1 LSQGYIDVFDIG
13 DIIKHKREDK
23 YYMVVEIKTYF
34 NVSLERIE
42 YTVIGDGEG
51 QTLILHH
58 PLMTANYEKI

>member
-1 LSQGYIDVFDIG
+1 MFDIG